1 MFVDY
6 EGDVND
12 LLAQAEAAADPTALL
27 QEVNDLIQQMKLEVR
42 TMAGGEKATS
52 LATVQVRPWVAVK
65 VVVERFTVFR
75 GVGLTGRRFLDS

>member
-1 MFVDY
+1 MSMFVDY

-52 LATVQVRPWVAVK
+52 LATVQVGAGGGAG
-65 VVVERFTVFR
+65 TD
-75 GVGLTGRRFLDS
+75 RRLVL